1 MLTEQFVSDTLSS
14 PTTQV
19 FLFNDVL
26 ISCALSQRDNG
37 NKIICIKCF
46 FVVKSYCVFSQ
57 RFTPIYHDL
66 YAKNVTCYLVS
77 EARKRSY
84 FVSIGFVPNSNEV
97 LTKFGFIRACRDR
110 RQKKTRSKWDCSPQ
124 ETISKIL
131 AFTALM
137 MKNASLVFL
146 DLINLWQH
154 SFILPAT
161 LRSRR

>member
-1 MLTEQFVSDTLSS
+1 MSCDPESLPSFPASSCFLWVPAGLASCYSSDLPGRLLVQGTCTSIFSKWNTCSLHNQVATSVTLS
-14 PTTQV
+14 
-19 FLFNDVL
+19 
-26 ISCALSQRDNG
+26 
-37 NKIICIKCF
+37 
-46 FVVKSYCVFSQ
+46 
-57 RFTPIYHDL
+57 
-66 YAKNVTCYLVS
+66 NVTCYLVG

-154 SFILPAT
+154 SFILPAM